1 MAAGLAREQLVTHTV
16 PAPLEKCTTAR
27 HPRCTAAARAVA
39 TAVPTKTR
47 VERTLVES
55 SARRILGNPI
65 TAMIPIMTTTMISS
79 IVVKPTRRMHIPPVR
94 AQSST
99 CCMPGC
105 KSFNHNLLLAWRG
118 LDEDCKMLHECRV
131 LHYYRW

>member
-65 TAMIPIMTTTMISS
+65 
-79 IVVKPTRRMHIPPVR
+79 RRALRSEEHTSELHSPMYLVCR
-94 AQSST
+94 
-99 CCMPGC
+99 
-105 KSFNHNLLLAWRG
+105 LLL
-118 LDEDCKMLHECRV
+118 EKKKKKNE
-131 LHYYRW
+131 

>member
-55 SARRILGNPI
+55 SARRILGNPRSEERRVGKECRSGRSPYRRERDI
-65 TAMIPIMTTTMISS
+65 RLGVESDPQLRYVLRAQG
-79 IVVKPTRRMHIPPVR
+79 TRR
-94 AQSST
+94 A
-99 CCMPGC
+99 
-105 KSFNHNLLLAWRG
+105 
-118 LDEDCKMLHECRV
+118 
-131 LHYYRW
+131 